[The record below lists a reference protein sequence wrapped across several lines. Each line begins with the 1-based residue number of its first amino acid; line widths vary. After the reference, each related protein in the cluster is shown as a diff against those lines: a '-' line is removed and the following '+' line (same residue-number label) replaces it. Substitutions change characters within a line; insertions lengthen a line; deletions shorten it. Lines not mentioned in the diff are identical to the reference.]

1 MSEKVLKVL
10 ANCPQGLTEPQK
22 AQARENI
29 GAQVSLVEGDHI
41 HIDGNRISADGATVD
56 QVFDG
61 ASENAQ
67 SGVAIQ
73 AELENK
79 QDKLTEGTGIHID
92 ENNVISAD
100 IPDFPEIVTLQH
112 TQGQDTETPVEK
124 LRLDIDFGTIMADN
138 AEIGLMAP
146 LPTVADEG
154 KYLKVNGDVLTYG
167 TVDDKTFI
175 ATYNVTTWAE
185 VKAAYDAGKAIILVG
200 ANFGS
205 NVHTQ
210 MTLYNYST
218 TSGQSEKFMFAP
230 TVTPR
235 VAAYIKYYATLDQ
248 NTGWSKDYFSN
259 TAPTKCGGIFQ
270 LAGDETTYNLV
281 EHRGW
286 SCNEIY
292 NFDVKFFSS
301 PNACNIYIGY
311 VSGNQSLKVD
321 VIGTRRNVR
330 NDLKAQIDATTTVQT
345 YVRDIDAWSR
355 IVLVDQ
361 PLTSANPRIDLA
373 TLGPQEQSNYNYDIY
388 WDLDII
394 VHQWGVTGS
403 TSPCYHLHIEKYGDP
418 DGGHSYLFG
427 TLAGT
432 DLY

>member
-41 HIDGNRISADGATVD
+41 HIVGNRISADGATVD

-61 ASENAQ
+61 TSENAQ

-73 AELENK
+73 AELDNK

-92 ENNVISAD
+92 GNNVISAD

-175 ATYNVTTWAE
+175 ATYNVTTWSE

-259 TAPTKCGGIFQ
+259 PAPTTTGGVYQ
-270 LAGDETTYNLV
+270 LTGDETTYTLAS
-281 EHRGW
+281 HRGW
-286 SCNEIY
+286 LSNNVF
-292 NFDVKFFSS
+292 NFDVKFFCS
-301 PNACNIYIGY
+301 PNACNIYLAY
-311 VSGNQSLKVD
+311 VDQPFTVD
-321 VIGTRRNVR
+321 IVGTRRNVR
-330 NDLKAQIDATTTVQT
+330 NDLKSQIDSTTTVQSLVT
-345 YVRDIDAWSR
+345 SIDVWNR
-355 IVLVDQ
+355 IVMTGETLN
-361 PLTSANPRIDLA
+361 SSSPRIDLA
-373 TLGPQEQSNYNYDIY
+373 TLGPQEISNFDYDIY

-394 VHQWGVTGS
+394 LNRLAGES
-403 TSPCYHLHIEKYGDP
+403 KPAYHLHIEKFGKP
-418 DGGHSYLFG
+418 SPGHSYLFA
-427 TLAGT
+427 TLTGS